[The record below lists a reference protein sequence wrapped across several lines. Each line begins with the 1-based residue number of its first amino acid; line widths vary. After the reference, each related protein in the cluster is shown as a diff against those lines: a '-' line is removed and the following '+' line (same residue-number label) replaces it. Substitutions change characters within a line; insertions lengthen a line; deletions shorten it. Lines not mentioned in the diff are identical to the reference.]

1 MWPWRR
7 EFASGNTPHRTVGN
21 ANWIHPPA
29 AQPAVANESRLLEP
43 SPPPGT
49 QGSVPRLSAGRQSEF
64 GHFWVTAWWPRS
76 SRTPGLSSFLT
87 GRARSCTPT
96 SQSAEA
102 LGRPVCWYKRV
113 GSSQISH
120 ITSRVRM
127 WGYDGRTRLEH
138 REGPNAWFRGV
149 SAQQKE
155 SNGFLV

>member
-1 MWPWRR
+1 MSTALKMPAKWKLHFCTKLYCPEEQMWRRRMWPWRR

-113 GSSQISH
+113 GSS
-120 ITSRVRM
+120 
-127 WGYDGRTRLEH
+127 
-138 REGPNAWFRGV
+138 
-149 SAQQKE
+149 
-155 SNGFLV
+155 